1 MKMFCCNTLFGM
13 GTYYHY
19 MGTYSMCKIH
29 KIYNIFLCILWVHIL
44 LTKLYV
50 PIYNGINNKTL
61 LIFKEVIIM
70 MNIYLTNLGKYNEG
84 QLIGEWVELPVSKEE
99 LQKVFERIGINEE
112 YEEYFITDYECD
124 FYEVGEYENIDTLNG
139 IAERIEELDEEEIK
153 IVKALMSDLGYTLDE
168 AIEKVNSGDY
178 RIYSD
183 CDSMTDI
190 AYQVVEECGY
200 LNNVPD
206 TVARYFD
213 YEAFGRDLG
222 IEGTFIFLDDGSCLE
237 VIR

>member
-1 MKMFCCNTLFGM
+1 
-13 GTYYHY
+13 

-50 PIYNGINNKTL
+50 PIYNITNNKTL

-99 LQKVFERIGINEE
+99 LQKVFEHIGINEE

-124 FYEVGEYENIDTLNG
+124 FYEIGEYENLDTLNE
-139 IAERIEELDEEEIK
+139 IAERIEELDEEESK
-153 IVKALMSDLGYTLDE
+153 VAKALMSELGYTLDE
-168 AIEKVNSGDY
+168 AIDKVNSGDY
-178 RIYSD
+178 RMYSD